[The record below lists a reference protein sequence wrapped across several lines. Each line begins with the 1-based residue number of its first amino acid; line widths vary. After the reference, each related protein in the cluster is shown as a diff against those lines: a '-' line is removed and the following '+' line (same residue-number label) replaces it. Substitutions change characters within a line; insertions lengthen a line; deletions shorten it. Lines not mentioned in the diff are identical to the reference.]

1 MPKKYKWVSESN
13 PNTSENSMGSQG
25 PTPVCTQ
32 TFLERQNPEV
42 AELNDNN
49 GEIVFKQP
57 ISSIKEEI

>member
-1 MPKKYKWVSESN
+1 
-13 PNTSENSMGSQG
+13 
-25 PTPVCTQ
+25 
-32 TFLERQNPEV
+32 LERQNPEV